1 MAQALL
7 GVGVGFPLAV
17 GAGGGLQ
24 LAEHEASVAQSIW
37 IILGT
42 AKGERLMRPDFGCG
56 INDLV
61 FELNNA
67 ATAGRVAAEVRD
79 ALSRH
84 EPRIRVG
91 AVNVAPE
98 GDGSLLAVSID
109 YTIVQTNTA
118 ANMVYPFYLDQGQA

>member
-1 MAQALL
+1 MAQASL

-17 GAGGGLQ
+17 EAGGGLQ

-84 EPRIRVG
+84 EP
-91 AVNVAPE
+91 
-98 GDGSLLAVSID
+98 
-109 YTIVQTNTA
+109 
-118 ANMVYPFYLDQGQA
+118 